1 LGLRRYRAK
10 DKIAINAVLNLAKI
24 INANEMPLCKT
35 SDSDVSKETI
45 AEWKVE
51 FENNLLNSLL
61 SKVMKSMKQF

>member
-1 LGLRRYRAK
+1 
-10 DKIAINAVLNLAKI
+10 
-24 INANEMPLCKT
+24 MPLCKT